1 MEKKYQQLI
10 NHITRITP
18 LTEEE
23 KSTICRYLSLRSV
36 RRKQILVADGD
47 YTRNEHFVVKGC
59 FRLFYVDKLGKEY
72 IMRFAVEN
80 YWMTDLDSFTNGVP
94 ATQFVE
100 ALEDGEVITLSK
112 EAMDALLADIPSLH
126 KYFMTIYRNAVIA
139 TYLRIQQNFT
149 MTVLDRYEIFRKKY
163 PAIELRVPQYM
174 IASYLGITP
183 EFLSKMKQ
191 GMSSS
196 KIE

>member
-1 MEKKYQQLI
+1 MSRSFHLLIDHIKNVVPLTDDEEKK
-10 NHITRITP
+10 
-18 LTEEE
+18 
-23 KSTICRYLSLRSV
+23 ICSYLNTRSV
-36 RRKQILVADGD
+36 RKKQILVAEGD

-80 YWMTDLDSFTNGVP
+80 YWVTDLDSFTNNTA

-100 ALEDGEVITLSK
+100 ALEDGELITLSK
-112 EAMDALLADIPSLH
+112 EAMDALLTDIPVLH

-139 TYLRIQQNFT
+139 TYKRIQQNFT
-149 MTVLDRYEIFRKKY
+149 LTVLDRYTFFKKKY
-163 PAIELRVPQYM
+163 PNIEQRVPQYM

-183 EFLSKMKQ
+183 EFLSKIKQ
-191 GMSSS
+191 SH
-196 KIE
+196 

>member
-1 MEKKYQQLI
+1 MDKNFQMVI
-10 NHITRITP
+10 NHITNTVP
-18 LTEEE
+18 LTDDE
-23 KSTICRYLSLRSV
+23 KNKICSYLSLRAV
-36 RRKQILVADGD
+36 RKKQILVAEGD

-80 YWMTDLDSFTNGVP
+80 YWITDLNSFTNGVP

-100 ALEDGEVITLSK
+100 ALEDGEIITLSK
-112 EAMDALLADIPSLH
+112 EAMDALLNDIPVLY
-126 KYFMTIYRNAVIA
+126 KYFMNTYRNSVIA
-139 TYLRIQQNFT
+139 TYQRIQQNFS
-149 MTVLDRYEIFRKKY
+149 MTVLDRYEFFKKKY
-163 PAIELRVPQYM
+163 PNIEQRVPQYM

-191 GMSSS
+191 NL
-196 KIE
+196 